1 MAKELKR
8 QDALRSAAKAKLD
21 ANNLEQQGVKL
32 ARLRCALT
40 QTRKAELEAKRLEQE
55 ALGLVTLEAELH
67 VSKLEREEALRLA
80 ARKAEIQAKREALGR
95 AYVRIGQRHNKL
107 ELFRLQTANVRKT
120 NCTQAEL
127 ERVHDGTHPGS
138 LEKPPQEGK
147 RSQTLRPAPAACTNR
162 NTIPTG

>member
-1 MAKELKR
+1 MSPVHAVLT
-8 QDALRSAAKAKLD
+8 LRVAVYLD
-21 ANNLEQQGVKL
+21 ICGEGLP
-32 ARLRCALT
+32 R
-40 QTRKAELEAKRLEQE
+40 
-55 ALGLVTLEAELH
+55 GLVTLEAELH

-162 NTIPTG
+162 NTIPTGSSIICGYVPRYICVTSIYLAVIL